1 VWPYGP
7 PMKPKW
13 PRQSSSTVSH
23 GPEDDSVSL
32 GTWKPFLFCAR
43 LHMMGIQETF
53 WSEGLWVAR
62 NLRLVQTLERLQGF
76 AVNGESSLYDPI
88 VV

>member
-1 VWPYGP
+1 MYHP
-7 PMKPKW
+7 P
-13 PRQSSSTVSH
+13 SH

-32 GTWKPFLFCAR
+32 GTWKPFLFWAR

-76 AVNGESSLYDPI
+76 AVNGEAAQILVYYRI
-88 VV
+88 II